1 MGRKAESSRQPIR
14 TPDSPRV
21 PSRLEVAAFVHLM
34 TSLISILQAA
44 WRENGGP
51 APATPGPAPSHTRHA
66 PPQSARACG
75 TYPRE
80 PSARGD
86 NRKVARAPATH
97 RSDEAPAPDLRTSQ
111 WPLRGS
117 IRQLATAE
125 SAATRRRAA

>member
-21 PSRLEVAAFVHLM
+21 TSRLEVAAFVHLM

-51 APATPGPAPSHTRHA
+51 APATPGPVPSRRKNE
-66 PPQSARACG
+66 PPESVPACG

-97 RSDEAPAPDLRTSQ
+97 RSDEAPAPDLRTWQ
-111 WPLRGS
+111 WPRRGS
-117 IRQLATAE
+117 VRQPATAE
-125 SAATRRRAA
+125 SAATGRRAA